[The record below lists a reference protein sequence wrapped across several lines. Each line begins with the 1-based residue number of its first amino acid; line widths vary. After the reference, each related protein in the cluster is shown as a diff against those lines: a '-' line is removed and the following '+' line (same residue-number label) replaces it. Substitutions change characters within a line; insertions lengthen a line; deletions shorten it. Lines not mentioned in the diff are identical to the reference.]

1 MMQTF
6 SGSEKYGV
14 NLGVAA
20 TTHASCIWLPPLAKM
35 YPYKLRCVVVSR
47 KKCVMKKKNCVMEY
61 ETLFF
66 SWQDGFTDPDAG
78 PTADLFPGK
87 KMPLEL

>member
-1 MMQTF
+1 
-6 SGSEKYGV
+6 
-14 NLGVAA
+14 
-20 TTHASCIWLPPLAKM
+20 
-35 YPYKLRCVVVSR
+35 
-47 KKCVMKKKNCVMEY
+47 MKKKNCVMEY

>member
-1 MMQTF
+1 MRCRV
-6 SGSEKYGV
+6 KK
-14 NLGVAA
+14 
-20 TTHASCIWLPPLAKM
+20 KM
-35 YPYKLRCVVVSR
+35 RNEE
-47 KKCVMKKKNCVMEY
+47 KNCVMEH